1 MGGTSRYDSIDDKTH
16 ATQACDNRNVMKKNK
31 LKKINLAQFYIQLV
45 TATIFGYMSIR
56 DADVLKMMI
65 AILLLLSWGLGYW
78 RHLIVR
84 RRINNNVNPWTRR

>member
-1 MGGTSRYDSIDDKTH
+1 MDSPPRYDSIDDKTP
-16 ATQACDNRNVMKKNK
+16 AVKTCCDWITMRKNK
-31 LKKINLAQFYIQLV
+31 LKKINLAQFYIQLL

-56 DADVLKMMI
+56 DEDVLKMLI
-65 AILLLLSWGLGYW
+65 AFLLILSWGLGYW

>member
-1 MGGTSRYDSIDDKTH
+1 MGGTPWYGSIDDKAYTIE
-16 ATQACDNRNVMKKNK
+16 ACDNRNVMKKNK

-65 AILLLLSWGLGYW
+65 TNLLLLSWGLGYW